1 MFAVSATQ
9 QIAGHQAQ
17 KKAVK
22 ARNKY
27 KLANCEIANDQYEI
41 DVMLEK
47 NKWKNSVQDADVAI
61 DNLFTSVAYQW
72 QQQDIALE
80 EAAASHAWNKNEII
94 REMYKNEYA
103 GEATGVTAS
112 RLAGEDVRKAG
123 FALTKSMSDLV
134 MNRDKAWIAKETA
147 RIEGNQKRR
156 AQWSQIWRSPV
167 PGHTPRPPELER
179 EPGMGGLI
187 LNLAISAAL
196 AYVGG
201 TQAAKAAKAGKGIKG
216 AALAG
221 KSTVFGQGAT
231 EAAKQSLSTGFAEAA
246 KSGTSIL
253 GSAGYESLN
262 FARSMP
268 NAFTN
273 LSAQGATAFQPAQNL
288 AFTNPEALFGSTSSF
303 LGGEAASTFG
313 SKIANM
319 NVYQYMQLGNVMSGQ
334 GPIPSQFLYTTGD
347 TA

>member
-1 MFAVSATQ
+1 MFAISATQ

-27 KLANCEIANDQYEI
+27 KLANWEIANDQYEI
-41 DVMLEK
+41 DVMLEN

-61 DNLFTSVAYQW
+61 DNLFTAVADQW

-123 FALTKSMSDLV
+123 FAITKSMSDLV

-156 AQWSQIWRSPV
+156 AQWSSIWRSPV

-201 TQAAKAAKAGKGIKG
+201 TAAKNAKLGKGNAIKFI
-216 AALAG
+216 
-221 KSTVFGQGAT
+221 K
-231 EAAKQSLSTGFAEAA
+231 
-246 KSGTSIL
+246 
-253 GSAGYESLN
+253 GSAGGAQATAALGQGVKTGVEVGKGV
-262 FARSMP
+262 AD
-268 NAFTN
+268 ATN
-273 LSAQGATAFQPAQNL
+273 LAKLSSSLSFLRCFLKDLRISARVASVSS
-288 AFTNPEALFGSTSSF
+288 STS
-303 LGGEAASTFG
+303 
-313 SKIANM
+313 N
-319 NVYQYMQLGNVMSGQ
+319 
-334 GPIPSQFLYTTGD
+334 P
-347 TA
+347 

>member
-1 MFAVSATQ
+1 MFAISATQ

-27 KLANCEIANDQYEI
+27 KLANWEIANDQYEI
-41 DVMLEK
+41 DVMLEN

-123 FALTKSMSDLV
+123 FAITKSMSDLV

-179 EPGMGGLI
+179 EPGIGGLI

-201 TQAAKAAKAGKGIKG
+201 TEAAKAAKAGKGVKG

-231 EAAKQSLSTGFAEAA
+231 EVAKTTAATGFTAGA
-246 KSGTSIL
+246 KAGTSII
-253 GSAGYESLN
+253 GSTGYEN
-262 FARSMP
+262 ITR
-268 NAFTN
+268 
-273 LSAQGATAFQPAQNL
+273 L
-288 AFTNPEALFGSTSSF
+288 AVTPEMYTNPIVGGVDTFASGFSSNLINPESLFGSSSTA
-303 LGGEAASTFG
+303 LGAGASNIWG
-313 SKIANM
+313 STIGSLNT
-319 NVYQYMQLGNVMSGQ
+319 YQNIQLANVMSGQ
-334 GPIPSQFLYTTGD
+334 GPIPSQFLYTTG
-347 TA
+347 